1 MLKSSHVRVVA
12 VLALALA
19 AWLGAHTAVGQSLG
33 EVARREAERRKAAVG
48 AVKVYTNDSLR
59 PSPAPDS
66 VPPSSAPVQEPGAAP
81 GEPASQGD
89 PAAAAGQAPAAEKD
103 PKTDPE
109 YWRKRMADLRSQ
121 RDRNA
126 FMMEA
131 VQSRING
138 LWADFTARDD
148 PAQRA
153 VIAANRQRAL
163 AELERMKKDQESF
176 DKQIA
181 DLQEEAR
188 RANIPPGWIR

>member
-1 MLKSSHVRVVA
+1 MVKTSRVRIVTILG
-12 VLALALA
+12 LALV
-19 AWLGAHTAVGQSLG
+19 AWLGAHAAVGQSLG
-33 EVARREAERRKAAVG
+33 EVARREAERRKAVAG
-48 AVKVYTNDSLR
+48 PVKVYKNDSVR
-59 PSPAPDS
+59 PAPAPES
-66 VPPSSAPVQEPGAAP
+66 PPAASTPEAAP
-81 GEPASQGD
+81 AQQPRPGGAQ
-89 PAAAAGQAPAAEKD
+89 AAADEAGQGAPAAKD
-103 PKTDPE
+103 PKDDPE
-109 YWRKRMADLRSQ
+109 YWRKRMTDLQSQ

-126 FMMEA
+126 FVMEA
-131 VQSRING
+131 VQSRINA

-153 VIAANRQRAL
+153 VIASDRQRAL

>member
-1 MLKSSHVRVVA
+1 MVKTSRVRIGTTLG
-12 VLALALA
+12 LALV
-19 AWLGAHTAVGQSLG
+19 AWLSAHAASGQSLG
-33 EVARREAERRKAAVG
+33 EVARREAERRKAVASP
-48 AVKVYTNDSLR
+48 VKVYTNENVR
-59 PSPAPDS
+59 PASTPESTPAP
-66 VPPSSAPVQEPGAAP
+66 SAPETAPAQQPRPGGA
-81 GEPASQGD
+81 Q
-89 PAAAAGQAPAAEKD
+89 AAADTAGQGAPAAKD
-103 PKTDPE
+103 PKDDPE

-131 VQSRING
+131 VQSRINA
-138 LWADFTARDD
+138 LWTDFTARDD

-153 VIAANRQRAL
+153 VLASDRQRAL